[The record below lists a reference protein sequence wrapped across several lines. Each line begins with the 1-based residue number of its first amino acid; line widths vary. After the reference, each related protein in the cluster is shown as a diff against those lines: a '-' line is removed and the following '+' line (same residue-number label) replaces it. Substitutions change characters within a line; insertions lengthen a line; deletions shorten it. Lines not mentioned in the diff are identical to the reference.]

1 MKLNPEDLDVMSFT
15 TDENAQLAQAALGAV
30 APVDAALVAG
40 PIRPN
45 DPTPAS
51 RCFVCD

>member
-1 MKLNPEDLDVMSFT
+1 MKLNPEDLDVVSFA
-15 TDENAQLAQAALGAV
+15 TDPNAELAQAYLGG
-30 APVDAALVAG
+30 AALIG
-40 PIRPN
+40 PYNPM

>member
-1 MKLNPEDLDVMSFT
+1 MKLNPEDLDVMSFP
-15 TDENAQLAQAALGAV
+15 TDDGAELAQFTLGPA
-30 APVDAALVAG
+30 DAALVAG

-51 RCFVCD
+51 RCFVCE

>member
-1 MKLNPEDLDVMSFT
+1 MKLNPEDLDVMSFR
-15 TDENAQLAQAALGAV
+15 TDDGAAELAQFALIPVDGGAV
-30 APVDAALVAG
+30 AIG

>member
-1 MKLNPEDLDVMSFT
+1 MKLNPEDLDVMSFLT
-15 TDENAQLAQAALGAV
+15 NDASELAQFALIPVDGGAV
-30 APVDAALVAG
+30 AIG